1 MSRLYYHKTS
11 SQAREC
17 LWHIVELIKNKLP
30 EISPEEQTDVYCFLL
45 DLQKIFGYEDCKDL
59 LEQCREWSLEVCFHR
74 LENSMIGN
82 VACKSINSQYFH
94 NTSQNEI
101 DNILKQLPDL
111 DMEKQPVSMGL
122 LSGYAGEGLLRL
134 TALNSTDLSWMQLL

>member
-1 MSRLYYHKTS
+1 M
-11 SQAREC
+11 
-17 LWHIVELIKNKLP
+17 IV
-30 EISPEEQTDVYCFLL
+30 
-45 DLQKIFGYEDCKDL
+45 
-59 LEQCREWSLEVCFHR
+59 
-74 LENSMIGN
+74 N